1 MTIVKDFIWTAL
13 VVVAAIMCLF
23 FITLGHGILTHARM
37 ARLTE
42 SKLERVLDSPKRAD
56 AGWTVRGTK

>member
-1 MTIVKDFIWTAL
+1 MTIVKDSIWTAL

-56 AGWTVRGTK
+56 AGWTLRGTK

>member
-1 MTIVKDFIWTAL
+1 MTIVKDFIWTAI

-56 AGWTVRGTK
+56 WTLRGTK